1 MEQMKR
7 MSVPVLAALVL
18 AGCAATGEPASGPA
32 DIIPVD
38 IRAEERWDRIVE
50 GDFAAAYEYLSP
62 GYRSSVS
69 AVNYQR
75 RMLLSRVTW
84 QDAEVIGTECEN
96 EICKVR
102 ISLDYLLVK
111 PVPGVD
117 RLPRTQDIE
126 EDWILVDG
134 EWFHV
139 PE

>member
-7 MSVPVLAALVL
+7 IAIPVLAALAL
-18 AGCAATGEPASGPA
+18 AGCAATGEPAPQPA
-32 DIIPVD
+32 DVVPVD
-38 IRAEERWDRIVE
+38 VRAGERWERLVE

-69 AVNYQR
+69 SVNYQR

-84 QDAEVIGTECEN
+84 QDAEVIDTECQE
-96 EICKVR
+96 EACKVR

-117 RLPRTQDIE
+117 RLPRTREVE

>member
-1 MEQMKR
+1 MDQMR
-7 MSVPVLAALVL
+7 RIATPLVAALVL
-18 AGCAATGEPASGPA
+18 AGCAATGAPEPAA
-32 DIIPVD
+32 DIVPVEV
-38 IRAEERWDRIVE
+38 RAEERWDRLVE
-50 GDFAAAYEYLSP
+50 GDFAAAYGYLSP

-69 AVNYQR
+69 SVNYQR

-84 QDAEVIGTECEN
+84 KDAQVKDTECTEDT
-96 EICKVR
+96 CKVR

-117 RLPRTQDIE
+117 RLPRTRDIE

>member
-7 MSVPVLAALVL
+7 IAILVLAALTV
-18 AGCAATGEPASGPA
+18 AGCAATGGAGPEA
-32 DIIPVD
+32 ETVPVEV
-38 IRAEERWDRIVE
+38 RAEERWDRLVE

-69 AVNYQR
+69 PVNYQR
-75 RMLLSRVTW
+75 RMLLSRITW
-84 QDAEVIGTECEN
+84 QNADVIGTECAE
-96 EICKVR
+96 EMCKVR

-117 RLPRTQDIE
+117 RLPRTRNIE